1 MFSSY
6 PFRFLCDLGVD
17 PDRLGYV
24 ITKNPYLLKE
34 DVESMKTRV
43 EYLQSKKF
51 TPEMI
56 VMIVEK
62 NPYWLTFKT
71 QDIDKRLGFFQGYF
85 DLTGQEVRQL
95 ATTDPRLMTSDL
107 GRVKDVAFTVKE
119 RMGFEPEEIKTI
131 LLAKPCLFFK
141 FSE

>member
-1 MFSSY
+1 MN
-6 PFRFLCDLGVD
+6 
-17 PDRLGYV
+17 PDRLGNI

-34 DVESMKTRV
+34 DLDSLKTRV
-43 EYLQSKKF
+43 GYLESKKF

-56 VMIVEK
+56 AMIVEK

-85 DLTGQEVRQL
+85 DLTGPEVRQL
-95 ATTDPRLMTSDL
+95 ATTGPRLITSHL

-119 RMGFEPEEIKTI
+119 RMGFEPEEIKAI
-131 LLAKPCLFFK
+131 LLARPDLFRNFRK
-141 FSE
+141 YSSKQL